1 MNTQKLTDEDGFLIN
16 PDDWTKEFAI
26 ANAKTMGINLTS
38 DHWLIINLIREQYEK
53 TMRVPELRHILKF
66 IKENFDEKKATR
78 KFVYKLFPYSG
89 PNFDTQLSREEA
101 LNSLKNLNT
110 RLLNLQKINK
120 SLDTFIK
127 ESNQLNWED
136 LQKINIEITNED

>member
-1 MNTQKLTDEDGFLIN
+1 MQVMHDIRSIRDN
-16 PDDWTKEFAI
+16 PKDFDKALGRRGV
-26 ANAKTMGINLTS
+26 NAAS
-38 DHWLIINLIREQYEK
+38 EE
-53 TMRVPELRHILKF
+53 ILK
-66 IKENFDEKKATR
+66 ILDNQTHIQIVNQSLTNKI
-78 KFVYKLFPYSG
+78 YKLFPYSS
-89 PNFDTQLSREEA
+89 PNYDPQLSRDEA

>member
-1 MNTQKLTDEDGFLIN
+1 MKSDLFNKGEKVLLKELKNERFNKLEN
-16 PDDWTKEFAI
+16 KEI
-26 ANAKTMGINLTS
+26 LKILDNQTYIQIVNHSLTS
-38 DHWLIINLIREQYEK
+38 KI
-53 TMRVPELRHILKF
+53 
-66 IKENFDEKKATR
+66 
-78 KFVYKLFPYSG
+78 YKLFPYSS
-89 PNFDTQLSREEA
+89 PNYDPQLSRDEA

>member
-1 MNTQKLTDEDGFLIN
+1 MKSDIFNEDEKLLLNELKKERFNKLEIN
-16 PDDWTKEFAI
+16 EILKILENQNCI
-26 ANAKTMGINLTS
+26 QIVNQSLTS
-38 DHWLIINLIREQYEK
+38 KI
-53 TMRVPELRHILKF
+53 
-66 IKENFDEKKATR
+66 
-78 KFVYKLFPYSG
+78 YKLFPYSS
-89 PNFDTQLSREEA
+89 PNYDPQLSRDEA
-101 LNSLKNLNT
+101 LISLKNLNT

>member
-1 MNTQKLTDEDGFLIN
+1 MIEFLKSDLFNDDEKLLLHELK
-16 PDDWTKEFAI
+16 KERFSKL
-26 ANAKTMGINLTS
+26 ANEEILKILDNHTYIKIVNQSLTS
-38 DHWLIINLIREQYEK
+38 KI
-53 TMRVPELRHILKF
+53 
-66 IKENFDEKKATR
+66 
-78 KFVYKLFPYSG
+78 YKLFPYSS
-89 PNFDTQLSREEA
+89 PNYDPQLSRDEA